1 MVQHSCYKVGY
12 LVCSQQNKVGLFF
25 FVLYSYRGK
34 LTVVGCQYAT
44 DGALGVA
51 FLIVIKALDQ

>member
-1 MVQHSCYKVGY
+1 MQSAKQSGA
-12 LVCSQQNKVGLFF
+12 FF

-51 FLIVIKALDQ
+51 FLIVIKALNQ